1 MCVEK
6 DVVEDVV
13 LVVADVEGADAGVV
27 ITEDEAL
34 LQLS

>member
-1 MCVEK
+1 VEK